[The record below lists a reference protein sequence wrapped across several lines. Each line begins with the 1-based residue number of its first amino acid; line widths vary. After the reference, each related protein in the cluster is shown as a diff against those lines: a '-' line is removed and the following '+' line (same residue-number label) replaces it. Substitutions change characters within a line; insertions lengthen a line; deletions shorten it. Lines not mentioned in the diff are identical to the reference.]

1 MISYILIFSAFTALF
16 SAVISAFNAA
26 FWTTIEP
33 AYESTD
39 EVSKCATIYT
49 AIVTA
54 FWETN
59 KQTLVASVDAAV
71 CSTDIATHWPGI
83 S

>member
-1 MISYILIFSAFTALF
+1 MITSIFIFSAFTAVI
-16 SAVISAFNAA
+16 SAVISAFNAVL
-26 FWTTIEP
+26 WTTIEP

-54 FWETN
+54 F
-59 KQTLVASVDAAV
+59 
-71 CSTDIATHWPGI
+71 
-83 S
+83 